1 MRELNCQRCGGW
13 MHFIKQEKIQL
24 GQTGYF
30 LGDWPNILAG
40 ALEVEIYGCPKCGKL
55 EFFMPGVEDREVEEP
70 DLEIDELPPE
80 AMQDIVGVSM
90 SGVPQIQCPNC
101 GKRHDF
107 DYPKCIY
114 CDFDYYKR

>member
-1 MRELNCQRCGGW
+1 MRTLNCLRCHGQ

-40 ALEVEIYGCPKCGKL
+40 ALDVEIYACPKCGKL
-55 EFFMPGVEDREVEEP
+55 EFFMPGVTQEVDPDPDMELED
-70 DLEIDELPPE
+70 LPPE
-80 AMQDIVGVSM
+80 ANKHIVGVSRD
-90 SGVPQIQCPNC
+90 GVPQVRCPNC
-101 GKRHDF
+101 GKKHDF

-114 CDFDYYKR
+114 CDFDYYK